1 MSMSLFAVVT
11 VAIIVLLLDNTNFNN
26 AVYGQSL
33 LFPNAQNSG
42 LSSSPSPTIHY
53 QQLQPSL
60 ANQQN
65 QSNLH
70 LVRITSPTKGQQ
82 IPVGNQLFIL
92 GTSNDNANSGC
103 KVSVKVNSINPYHDA
118 SPNGGAG
125 NSDYSKWNFTL
136 SPAYTVIKQ
145 GQNKI
150 TAKFACNNEPSLV
163 SHYSV
168 NVTGIS
174 TVSTTFGPNHQ
185 YLQSTM
191 SGKPG
196 VDSKAPITATHT
208 TTATPTTTATH
219 ASPSKPSPVNSN
231 QQVSLVSLSLRVGKS
246 SVHPGDTE
254 IVSISA
260 VDKNSSKPITTSVSG
275 NLSSSGFLKKFRGST
290 DSSGKAS
297 YSWKVSS
304 GDKAGKYRV
313 IAQIYSPDYESKS
326 ASKTFKV
333 SPLPITVSNPTYIN
347 NHSLTSF
354 SHITNNGNNNNNTS
368 NVAHVNNSKYRNRHQ
383 DTSPIK
389 PIINGNN
396 NNSITPFTHTLGS
409 NTKKSNLATS
419 DGAQINNS
427 KNNILRNHPSIINP
441 DRLFGVP
448 ITHVPFVIP

>member
-1 MSMSLFAVVT
+1 MSLFVVAAI
-11 VAIIVLLLDNTNFNN
+11 AIIVLLLDNTNLNN
-26 AVYGQSL
+26 VAYSQSL
-33 LFPNAQNSG
+33 LFPNGHNSG

-53 QQLQPSL
+53 QQQPSL
-60 ANQQN
+60 TNQQN
-65 QSNLH
+65 QSSLH

-82 IPVGNQLFIL
+82 IPVGNELSIL
-92 GTSNDNANSGC
+92 GISTDNANSGC

-125 NSDYSKWNFTL
+125 HSDYSKWNFSL
-136 SPAYTVIKQ
+136 SSTYTAIKQ

-150 TAKFACNNEPSLV
+150 TAKFACNNEPALV

-168 NVTGIS
+168 NVTGVS
-174 TVSTTFGPNHQ
+174 TASTTFGPSHQ
-185 YLQSTM
+185 YLQTTL
-191 SGKPG
+191 SGKPR
-196 VDSKAPITATHT
+196 VDSKAPT
-208 TTATPTTTATH
+208 TTTTTTPTNTTTH
-219 ASPSKPSPVNSN
+219 PSPSKPSPLNSK

-260 VDKNSSKPITTSVSG
+260 VDKSSSRPITGSVSG
-275 NLSSSGFLKKFRGST
+275 NISSSGFLKKFRGST

-304 GDKAGKYRV
+304 GDTTGKYRV

-333 SPLPITVSNPTYIN
+333 SPLPIIISNPTSSN
-347 NHSLTSF
+347 NHSLRS
-354 SHITNNGNNNNNTS
+354 SIHVTNNGSNNNNTS
-368 NVAHVNNSKYRNRHQ
+368 NVAHVTNSKNKNRHQ
-383 DTSPIK
+383 HTSPIN

-396 NNSITPFTHTLGS
+396 NNSLTHSPHTPGS
-409 NTKKSNLATS
+409 NTKKSNFATS
-419 DGAQINNS
+419 NGAQINNS
-427 KNNILRNHPSIINP
+427 NNKNLRNHPSIINP
-441 DRLFGVP
+441 DQLFGVT